1 MGYLGLTARCP
12 PAGNDPGFLRT
23 RGTSMSES
31 TMSERD
37 WRFDQVDGAPSDL
50 EPEPFTPLGST
61 AAPCPRTRR
70 LTLWSKRAAR
80 WARAQAGRFMGFS
93 EVSRE
98 EEIVHELGRFL
109 EGCSDLE
116 LIEKSFME
124 SVGRLTAARS
134 VQWIRGPV
142 HPSSAGDG
150 DGDGHL
156 EIMLRA
162 GSVAR
167 GRLLVLPPFDQPSAW
182 SPATVKRLKT
192 LCTMAASALLRHDW
206 QNAELSQPAGR
217 DLEPIPNALAITS
230 ARTDRDLDETK
241 TKENHFAAA
250 VFQDATFLHAI
261 LPFAV
266 GLSRRHGEPLSLL
279 CVAIDRLS
287 GIHELLGRDCADRA
301 VRNVGAHIAAM
312 IRDSDIVARLDD
324 DRIIVVLPR
333 ALIPHAWNLAR
344 KICRTVET
352 TPALLAELPVLTVS
366 IGVAEFPACA
376 SNVYA
381 LLDAADHALS
391 MARNQG
397 RNQAVAATTL
407 NPTDPVNQARCAS

>member
-1 MGYLGLTARCP
+1 
-12 PAGNDPGFLRT
+12 
-23 RGTSMSES
+23 MSES

-50 EPEPFTPLGST
+50 EPEPFTPLGSI

-150 DGDGHL
+150 DGHL

-206 QNAELSQPAGR
+206 QNAEQSQPAGR

-287 GIHELLGRDCADRA
+287 GIHELLGRDWADRA
-301 VRNVGAHIAAM
+301 IRNVGAHIAAM

-381 LLDAADHALS
+381 LLDAADHALR
-391 MARNQG
+391 MASNQG
-397 RNQAVAATTL
+397 RNQAVAAATL
-407 NPTDPVNQARCAS
+407 NPTDPVNHACCAS

>member
-1 MGYLGLTARCP
+1 
-12 PAGNDPGFLRT
+12 
-23 RGTSMSES
+23 
-31 TMSERD
+31 
-37 WRFDQVDGAPSDL
+37 
-50 EPEPFTPLGST
+50 
-61 AAPCPRTRR
+61 
-70 LTLWSKRAAR
+70 
-80 WARAQAGRFMGFS
+80 MGFS

-134 VQWIRGPV
+134 VQWIRGLV
-142 HPSSAGDG
+142 HPSSARDGDG
-150 DGDGHL
+150 DGDGRL

-167 GRLLVLPPFDQPSAW
+167 GRLLVLPPSDQPSAW

-217 DLEPIPNALAITS
+217 NLEPIPTALAIAS

-261 LPFAV
+261 LPFALGV
-266 GLSRRHGEPLSLL
+266 SRRHGEPLSLL

-287 GIHELLGRDCADRA
+287 GIHELLGRDWADRA

-312 IRDSDIVARLDD
+312 IRDSDIVARHDD

-333 ALIPHAWNLAR
+333 ALIPDAWNLAR

-366 IGVAEFPACA
+366 IGVAEFPTCA
-376 SNVYA
+376 NDVYA

-407 NPTDPVNQARCAS
+407 NPTDPVNRARCAS

>member
-1 MGYLGLTARCP
+1 
-12 PAGNDPGFLRT
+12 
-23 RGTSMSES
+23 
-31 TMSERD
+31 
-37 WRFDQVDGAPSDL
+37 
-50 EPEPFTPLGST
+50 
-61 AAPCPRTRR
+61 
-70 LTLWSKRAAR
+70 
-80 WARAQAGRFMGFS
+80 MGFS

-109 EGCSDLE
+109 EGCSDFE

-182 SPATVKRLKT
+182 SPTTVKRLKT
-192 LCTMAASALLRHDW
+192 LCTMVASALLRHDW

-287 GIHELLGRDCADRA
+287 GIHELLGRDWADRA
-301 VRNVGAHIAAM
+301 IRNVGAHIAAM

-391 MARNQG
+391 MASNQG
-397 RNQAVAATTL
+397 RNQAAAAATL
-407 NPTDPVNQARCAS
+407 NPTDPVNHACCAS

>member
-1 MGYLGLTARCP
+1 
-12 PAGNDPGFLRT
+12 
-23 RGTSMSES
+23 MSES

-37 WRFDQVDGAPSDL
+37 WRLDQVDGAPSDF
-50 EPEPFTPLGST
+50 EPEPFAPLGST
-61 AAPCPRTRR
+61 TASCPRTRR
-70 LTLWSKRAAR
+70 LTRWSKRAAR
-80 WARAQAGRFMGFS
+80 WVRAQAGRFMGLF

-98 EEIVHELGRFL
+98 EEIIHELGRFL
-109 EGCSDLE
+109 EGCSDPE
-116 LIEKSFME
+116 LIEKSFIE

-134 VQWIRGPV
+134 VQWIRGPIQ
-142 HPSSAGDG
+142 PSSDG
-150 DGDGHL
+150 DGRL

-167 GRLLVLPPFDQPSAW
+167 GRLLVLPPSDQPSVW

-192 LCTMAASALLRHDW
+192 LGTMAASALLRHDW

-217 DLEPIPNALAITS
+217 DLEPIPNALAIAS
-230 ARTDRDLDETK
+230 ARTDGDLDEKK

-250 VFQDATFLHAI
+250 VLQDATFLHAV
-261 LPFAV
+261 LPFAL

-287 GIHELLGRDCADRA
+287 GIHELLGRDWADRV

-333 ALIPHAWNLAR
+333 ALIPDAWNLAR

-352 TPALLAELPVLTVS
+352 TPALLAELPLLTVS
-366 IGVAEFPACA
+366 IGVAEYPACA
-376 SNVYA
+376 NNVYA

-407 NPTDPVNQARCAS
+407 NRTDPVRARCAT

>member
-1 MGYLGLTARCP
+1 RRS
-12 PAGNDPGFLRT
+12 DPLR
-23 RGTSMSES
+23 R
-31 TMSERD
+31 
-37 WRFDQVDGAPSDL
+37 PS
-50 EPEPFTPLGST
+50 
-61 AAPCPRTRR
+61 PRARR

-182 SPATVKRLKT
+182 SPATVKRLGTGRKQLPDFT
-192 LCTMAASALLRHDW
+192 LTG
-206 QNAELSQPAGR
+206 EQPDSSTWG
-217 DLEPIPNALAITS
+217 
-230 ARTDRDLDETK
+230 ET
-241 TKENHFAAA
+241 
-250 VFQDATFLHAI
+250 
-261 LPFAV
+261 
-266 GLSRRHGEPLSLL
+266 RR
-279 CVAIDRLS
+279 
-287 GIHELLGRDCADRA
+287 
-301 VRNVGAHIAAM
+301 
-312 IRDSDIVARLDD
+312 
-324 DRIIVVLPR
+324 
-333 ALIPHAWNLAR
+333 
-344 KICRTVET
+344 
-352 TPALLAELPVLTVS
+352 
-366 IGVAEFPACA
+366 
-376 SNVYA
+376 
-381 LLDAADHALS
+381 
-391 MARNQG
+391 
-397 RNQAVAATTL
+397 
-407 NPTDPVNQARCAS
+407 

>member
-1 MGYLGLTARCP
+1 M
-12 PAGNDPGFLRT
+12 
-23 RGTSMSES
+23 E
-31 TMSERD
+31 
-37 WRFDQVDGAPSDL
+37 
-50 EPEPFTPLGST
+50 
-61 AAPCPRTRR
+61 
-70 LTLWSKRAAR
+70 
-80 WARAQAGRFMGFS
+80 FS

-98 EEIVHELGRFL
+98 EEIVHELCRFL
-109 EGCSDLE
+109 EGCSDIE
-116 LIEKSFME
+116 LIEKSFIE

-142 HPSSAGDG
+142 QPSSTGDG
-150 DGDGHL
+150 DGDGRL
-156 EIMLRA
+156 EITLRA

-167 GRLLVLPPFDQPSAW
+167 GRLLVLPPSDQPSAW

-192 LCTMAASALLRHDW
+192 LCTMAASALLRHDR
-206 QNAELSQPAGR
+206 QNAELSQPAGT
-217 DLEPIPNALAITS
+217 DLEPIPNAPAIAS

-261 LPFAV
+261 LPFALGV
-266 GLSRRHGEPLSLL
+266 SRRHGEPLSLL

-287 GIHELLGRDCADRA
+287 GIHELLGRDWADRA

-333 ALIPHAWNLAR
+333 ALIPDAWNLAR

-366 IGVAEFPACA
+366 IGVAEFPTCA
-376 SNVYA
+376 NDVYT

-407 NPTDPVNQARCAS
+407 NPTDPVNRARCAS

>member
-1 MGYLGLTARCP
+1 
-12 PAGNDPGFLRT
+12 
-23 RGTSMSES
+23 MSES

-37 WRFDQVDGAPSDL
+37 WRFDQVDRAPSDL
-50 EPEPFTPLGST
+50 EPEPLAPLGST

-70 LTLWSKRAAR
+70 LTLWSKCAAR
-80 WARAQAGRFMGFS
+80 WARAQAGRFMEFS
-93 EVSRE
+93 EASRE
-98 EEIVHELGRFL
+98 EEIVHELCRFL
-109 EGCSDLE
+109 EGCSDIE
-116 LIEKSFME
+116 LIEKSFIE

-142 HPSSAGDG
+142 QPSSTGDG
-150 DGDGHL
+150 DGDGRL

-167 GRLLVLPPFDQPSAW
+167 GRLLVLPPSDQPSAW

-192 LCTMAASALLRHDW
+192 LCTMAASALLRHDR
-206 QNAELSQPAGR
+206 QNAELSQPAGT
-217 DLEPIPNALAITS
+217 DLEPIPNAPAIAS
-230 ARTDRDLDETK
+230 ARTGRDLDETK

-261 LPFAV
+261 LPFALGV
-266 GLSRRHGEPLSLL
+266 SRRHGEPLSLL

-287 GIHELLGRDCADRA
+287 GIHELLGRDWADRA

-333 ALIPHAWNLAR
+333 ALIPDAWNLAR

-407 NPTDPVNQARCAS
+407 NPTDPVNRARCAS